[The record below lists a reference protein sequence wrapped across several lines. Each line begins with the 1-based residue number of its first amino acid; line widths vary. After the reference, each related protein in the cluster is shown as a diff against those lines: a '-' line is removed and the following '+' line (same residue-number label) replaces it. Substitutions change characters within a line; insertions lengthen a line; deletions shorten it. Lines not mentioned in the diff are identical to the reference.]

1 MLFRCRLGAGDNN
14 LCWRSNRI
22 ERSLGPVTGWENPR
36 IAAAVLVLPAVLLAL
51 ACVRVES
58 GVDPEP
64 LGYGP
69 GPQASL
75 ASGYDPDP
83 VPRPTPTP
91 WTPPA
96 RELHGKPIGRVGQPI
111 GSLGEPTEATPS
123 AEPVPH
129 TADVLRV
136 CERRATLGDATSQR
150 DACLRRYRIARVF
163 RSIGKWKSLVSCI
176 DASRDLAAVD
186 ACERATPP
194 AFQPNTEY
202 PRESAVCMHLFA
214 LLILEEMGAEPMLE
228 PDDFAEFEPLVR
240 ECIDELVG
248 ETRNDRNPTEY
259 IELLDCVDRAQ
270 TSASAE
276 ACEAAPA
283 SQVRDMNH

>member
-1 MLFRCRLGAGDNN
+1 M
-14 LCWRSNRI
+14 
-22 ERSLGPVTGWENPR
+22 V
-36 IAAAVLVLPAVLLAL
+36 AVLVLLVAIGCP
-51 ACVRVES
+51 RVES
-58 GVDPEP
+58 GIDPEP

-69 GPQASL
+69 GPRASL

-91 WTPPA
+91 WTPPSSEHHPEPNGNLGERA
-96 RELHGKPIGRVGQPI
+96 EAAPASTKPIP
-111 GSLGEPTEATPS
+111 P
-123 AEPVPH
+123 

-136 CERRATLGDATSQR
+136 CERRATLGDAASER
-150 DACLRRYRIARVF
+150 DACLHRYRIARVF
-163 RSIGKWKSLVSCI
+163 RSIGNWKSLVSCI
-176 DASRDLAAVD
+176 DASPDRSAVD

-194 AFQPNTEY
+194 AFEPSTEY

-228 PDDFAEFEPLVR
+228 SEDFAEFEPLVR
-240 ECIDELVG
+240 ECIDGLVG

-259 IELLDCVDRAQ
+259 IELLDCIDRAQ
-270 TSASAE
+270 TSATAE
-276 ACEAAPA
+276 ACETAPA

>member
-1 MLFRCRLGAGDNN
+1 
-14 LCWRSNRI
+14 
-22 ERSLGPVTGWENPR
+22 
-36 IAAAVLVLPAVLLAL
+36 VLLPTVLLAL
-51 ACVRVES
+51 ACTRVES

-96 RELHGKPIGRVGQPI
+96 RNDDRVPI
-111 GSLGEPTEATPS
+111 GSLGQLGQQIEATPTNT
-123 AEPVPH
+123 EPIPP

-136 CERRATLGDATSQR
+136 CERRASLGDAASER

-163 RSIGKWKSLVSCI
+163 RSIGDWKTLVSCI
-176 DASRDLAAVD
+176 DAGADLSAVD

-194 AFQPNTEY
+194 AFEPVAEY
-202 PRESAVCMHLFA
+202 PRESAVCRHLFA

-228 PDDFAEFEPLVR
+228 AEDFAEFEPLVR
-240 ECIDELVG
+240 ECIDGLVG
-248 ETRNDRNPTEY
+248 ETRDERNPTEY
-259 IELLDCVDRAQ
+259 IQLLDCIDRAQ
-270 TSASAE
+270 TSAAAE
-276 ACEAAPA
+276 ACESAPA
-283 SQVRDMNH
+283 SQVRDMNQ

>member
-1 MLFRCRLGAGDNN
+1 ML
-14 LCWRSNRI
+14 
-22 ERSLGPVTGWENPR
+22 
-36 IAAAVLVLPAVLLAL
+36 LPTVWLAL
-51 ACVRVES
+51 ACTRVES

-96 RELHGKPIGRVGQPI
+96 RDLHREPI
-111 GSLGEPTEATPS
+111 GSLGQLGQQIEATPTN
-123 AEPVPH
+123 AGPIPH

-136 CERRATLGDATSQR
+136 CDRRASLGDAPSER

-163 RSIGKWKSLVSCI
+163 RSIGNWKTLVSCI
-176 DASRDLAAVD
+176 DASSNLAAVD

-194 AFQPNTEY
+194 AFEPIAAY
-202 PRESAVCMHLFA
+202 PRESAVCSHLFA

-228 PDDFAEFEPLVR
+228 TEDFAEFEPLVR
-240 ECIDELVG
+240 ECVDGLVDDTRDE
-248 ETRNDRNPTEY
+248 RNPAEY
-259 IELLDCVDRAQ
+259 IELLDCIDRAQ
-270 TSASAE
+270 TSAAAE
-276 ACEAAPA
+276 ACESAPA
-283 SQVRDMNH
+283 SQVRDMNQ

>member
-1 MLFRCRLGAGDNN
+1 MTGRP
-14 LCWRSNRI
+14 NR
-22 ERSLGPVTGWENPR
+22 GKENPR
-36 IAAAVLVLPAVLLAL
+36 AAAVLALLPVMFLAL
-51 ACVRVES
+51 ACTRVES

-96 RELHGKPIGRVGQPI
+96 RYDSRESIG
-111 GSLGEPTEATPS
+111 LGTAMEATPAS
-123 AEPVPH
+123 PEPIPH

-136 CERRATLGDATSQR
+136 CERRAKLGTELGDSASER

-163 RSIGKWKSLVSCI
+163 RSIGDWKSLVACI
-176 DASRDLAAVD
+176 DASPDRSAID

-194 AFQPNTEY
+194 AFEPSAEY

-214 LLILEEMGAEPMLE
+214 LLILEEMGAEPMLAG
-228 PDDFAEFEPLVR
+228 DDFAEFEPLVR
-240 ECIDELVG
+240 ECIDGLVG
-248 ETRNDRNPTEY
+248 ETRKDRNPTEY
-259 IELLDCVDRAQ
+259 IELLDCIERAQ
-270 TSASAE
+270 TSAAAE

-283 SQVRDMNH
+283 SQLRDLNL